1 LITRQKLRRF
11 LQRAVDVR
19 DIEIRALLWSFAYF
33 FCILCSYYILRPL
46 RDEMGIAGGIK
57 ALSWLFTGTFLS
69 MLVAVPLFGAL
80 VARFPRRRFIPYVYG
95 FFIANLLLF
104 WLLLTLGT
112 YKVHVARAFF
122 IWISVFNL
130 FIVSI
135 FWSFMA
141 DLFRNEQSR
150 RLFGFIA
157 AGGTAGTVVGPSITV
172 MLAVPFGPKNLL
184 LISAALLGVSIFCVR
199 RLVRAADDFKRS
211 EAMARS
217 SPEAWGAPKPAD
229 ETAVIGGGILGGITE
244 LVKSPYLLGIGLFFL
259 LFTSTSTVL
268 YFEQA
273 HIISATIGDPGQ
285 RTRIFAF
292 MDLSVSTL
300 TILTQLFI
308 TGRFIKYF
316 GVSTAVSFL
325 AVVTMAGF
333 AFLAWAPTVIMLV
346 GFQIIRRAA
355 NFAVTGPSRETLFT
369 VVSREQKYKAKNFI
383 DTVIYR
389 GGDTVSGWAF
399 DGLHGPLGLG
409 LASIAAI
416 CVPIS
421 ALWVGL
427 SWMLGQHQDKLAQQA
442 ATPAPAPTTALAE

>member
-1 LITRQKLRRF
+1 MTTRQKLTRL
-11 LQRAVDVR
+11 LQRAVDVH
-19 DIEIRALLWSFAYF
+19 DLEIRALLWSFAYF

-46 RDEMGIAGGIK
+46 RDEMGIAGGVR
-57 ALSWLFTGTFLS
+57 ALPWLFTGTFLA
-69 MLVAVPLFGAL
+69 MLAAVPLFGAL
-80 VARFPRRRFIPYVYG
+80 VARFPRRRFIPYVYW
-95 FFIANLLLF
+95 FFIANILLF

-112 YKVHVARAFF
+112 SKVYVARAFF
-122 IWISVFNL
+122 IWTSVFNL
-130 FIVSI
+130 FIVSV

-157 AGGTAGTVVGPSITV
+157 AGGTAGTIIGPLITV

-184 LISAALLGVSIFCVR
+184 LISAGLLAASIFCVR
-199 RLVRAADDFKRS
+199 RLVRATDDFKRS
-211 EAMARS
+211 EAPARS
-217 SPEAWGAPKPAD
+217 PSDAWGAPRPAD
-229 ETAVIGGGILGGITE
+229 ETAVIGGGIFAGITE
-244 LVKSPYLLGIGLFFL
+244 LIKSPYLLGIGLFFL

-273 HIISATIGDPGQ
+273 NIISAAIGDPGQ

-292 MDLSVSTL
+292 IDLAVSTL
-300 TILTQLFI
+300 TILTQLFV
-308 TGRFIKYF
+308 TGRFVKYF

-325 AVVTMAGF
+325 AAVTMTGF
-333 AFLAWAPTVIMLV
+333 AFLAWAPTVTMLV

-355 NFAVTGPSRETLFT
+355 NFAITGPSRETLFT
-369 VVSREQKYKAKNFI
+369 VVSREQKYKSKNFI

-389 GGDTVSGWAF
+389 GGDALSGWAF

-409 LASIAAI
+409 LAAIAAI
-416 CVPIS
+416 CVPVS

-442 ATPAPAPTTALAE
+442 AGLAPAPTTALAE